1 MNEQRLKT
9 SGYKNTNPRK
19 AVLDFVVKSK
29 TPVSAKE
36 IHKKNPKID
45 LASVYR
51 NLKIFKN
58 LGIVFEDTMNN
69 ESFYYSSK
77 EKHHHIVCS
86 SCGTVACVPCD
97 HKLPK
102 IKNFT
107 NIAHKLLLS
116 GICGKC
122 KK

>member
-1 MNEQRLKT
+1 MSEQRLKI

-19 AVLDFVVKSK
+19 AVLDFVVNSK
-29 TPVSAKE
+29 TPVSAKI
-36 IHKKNPKID
+36 IHKKNPGID
-45 LASVYR
+45 LVSVYR
-51 NLKIFKN
+51 NLKFFKK
-58 LGIVFEDTMNN
+58 LGLVFEDTLKN
-69 ESFYYSSK
+69 ETFYYAS
-77 EKHHHIVCS
+77 EKMHHHIMCS
-86 SCGTVACVPCD
+86 SCGKIECVPCD